1 MGSRLELHNELL
13 QFVPN
18 VYFQPPSDHRM
29 TFPCIV
35 YGKASRRDV
44 YAADDIY
51 KIDRQYQLQ
60 VIESDPDSDLVDRV
74 INHFRYASIGT
85 NFVKDNIYHTSIKLY
100 F

>member
-35 YGKASRRDV
+35 YGKASRLDV

-51 KIDRQYQLQ
+51 KIDREYQLQ
-60 VIESDPDSDLVDRV
+60 VIERDPDSDLVDRV
-74 INHFRYASIGT
+74 INHFRYALIGP